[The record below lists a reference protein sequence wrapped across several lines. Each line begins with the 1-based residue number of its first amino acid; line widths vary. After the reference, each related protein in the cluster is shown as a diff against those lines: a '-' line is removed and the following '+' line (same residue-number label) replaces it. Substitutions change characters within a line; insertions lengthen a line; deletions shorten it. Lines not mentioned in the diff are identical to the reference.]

1 MRGIY
6 SEIRFDL
13 NAKQAFMNSR

>member
-1 MRGIY
+1 MY

-13 NAKQAFMNSR
+13 DAKQAFMNSR